1 MSMTAEN
8 PRAVAGDNEAPDYA
22 QQVTDRMR
30 QDYGQVEKTVADL
43 LDEARALPKEIDNDE
58 TKGKFTQLIKRLRDV
73 KIRLEAFHA
82 KEKEPFFRGGQAV
95 DQFFFGMI
103 DKCMRRT
110 KTNNPG
116 AADVLNKRLTEYDDR
131 VEAEKR
137 AKLEREAA
145 EARRLAEAARIAE
158 EKRQREAEEARL
170 AAERARVAEKIVEK
184 EAVATIKEA
193 EHDAAKVE
201 ATVTAAKAEDTH
213 IATLA
218 KSADLM
224 RHRDEESGTLSTRAM
239 EKYAEVVDRNK
250 LDYVKLAPFFN
261 MDAVEKA
268 LRGWAA
274 NTGYTQ
280 QMEGAAIGKRPKS
293 VVR

>member
-1 MSMTAEN
+1 MTGLVN

-22 QQVTDRMR
+22 QQVTERMR
-30 QDYGQVEKTVADL
+30 DEYGQVEKTVAEL
-43 LDEARALPKEIDNDE
+43 LDEARELPKAIDNDE
-58 TKGKFTQLIKRLRDV
+58 TKGKFTQLIKRFRDV

-95 DQFFFGMI
+95 DQYFFGMI
-103 DKCMRRT
+103 DKCMRRN

-116 AADVLNKRLTEYDDR
+116 AADVLGKRLTEYDDR
-131 VEAEKR
+131 IEAERR
-137 AKLEREAA
+137 AKLAREAE
-145 EARRLAEAARIAE
+145 EARRIAEAARRE
-158 EKRQREAEEARL
+158 EERLAREAEEARL
-170 AAERARVAEKIVEK
+170 AAERARVPEKIAEK
-184 EAVATIKEA
+184 EAVATVKEVA
-193 EHDAAKVE
+193 ADAATVE
-201 ATVTAAKAEDTH
+201 VAVATAKAEDTH
-213 IATLA
+213 IATLV

-250 LDYVKLAPFFN
+250 LDFIKLAPFFN

-280 QMEGAAIGKRPKS
+280 SMDGAAIGKRPKS